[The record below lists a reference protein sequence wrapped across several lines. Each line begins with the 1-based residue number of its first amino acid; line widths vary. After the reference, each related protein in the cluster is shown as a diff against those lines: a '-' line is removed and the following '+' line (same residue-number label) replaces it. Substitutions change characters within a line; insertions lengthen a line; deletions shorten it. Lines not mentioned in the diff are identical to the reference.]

1 MVIYFFPKLKKTNK
15 QTTTKKTLPIMDLPK
30 DGSSNS
36 NTVFFSGIFKGNFD
50 DMKFS
55 PYTCIRI

>member
-1 MVIYFFPKLKKTNK
+1 MVIYFFPKLKKTKK
-15 QTTTKKTLPIMDLPK
+15 QKKTLPIMDLPK
-30 DGSSNS
+30 DGSSTS